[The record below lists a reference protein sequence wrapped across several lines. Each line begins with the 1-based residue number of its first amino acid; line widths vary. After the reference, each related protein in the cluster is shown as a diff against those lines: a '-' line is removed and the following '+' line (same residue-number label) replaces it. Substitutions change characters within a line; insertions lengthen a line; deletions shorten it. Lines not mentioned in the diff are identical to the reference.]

1 VSKSFRG
8 DAALALGRALRY
20 GAFIFVT
27 PRKGAAMTDRRSLFL
42 AAAWIAGAAA
52 LPRAAQAAVPKA
64 GTRNPG
70 FHRTTVGDVE
80 VTVLLDGAMGG
91 GGEAFIPRFLP
102 DSTPEEIAPL
112 RERAWFSE
120 NGLHQPV
127 GAYLLNTGRNLV
139 DCGGHS
145 SFIPTT
151 GNTLNALRA
160 SGYRPEQVDTV
171 LLTHIHPEHALGL
184 SYDGTTRNFPNAE
197 VVVSQVD
204 HAFWTDPAQESRVP
218 QGQRFIEAAR
228 RAIRPYEGRIR
239 TFAMDREAEVMPGIF
254 SVPAPG
260 HTPGHVSFRFTS
272 QNQSMLIWGD
282 IAHQTVIQ
290 LARPRWRVG
299 VDVDQ
304 AIGVE
309 SRVRHL
315 EMLAGERILVGGVHA
330 PWPGFGRVVRD
341 GEGFA
346 WVQRPFQLG

>member
-1 VSKSFRG
+1 M
-8 DAALALGRALRY
+8 
-20 GAFIFVT
+20 IE
-27 PRKGAAMTDRRSLFL
+27 RRSLF
-42 AAAWIAGAAA
+42 AAAATAALGATIPSTTQAAA
-52 LPRAAQAAVPKA
+52 PMA

-80 VTVLLDGAMGG
+80 VTALLDGAMGG
-91 GGEAFIPRFLP
+91 GGEAGIPRFLP
-102 DSTPEEIAPL
+102 DSTPEEVRAL
-112 RERAWFSE
+112 RERAWFME

-127 GAYLLNTGRNLV
+127 GAYVLNTGRQLIMV

-160 SGYRPEQVDTV
+160 SGYRPEQVDAV

-184 SYDGTTRNFPNAE
+184 SYDGATRNFPNAE
-197 VVVSQVD
+197 VVVSD
-204 HAFWTDPAQESRVP
+204 TDLAFWTDPAQESRVP
-218 QGQRFIEAAR
+218 QGQRFIEAGR
-228 RAIRPYEGRIR
+228 RAIRPYDGRIR
-239 TFAMDREAEVMPGIF
+239 TFGMAREVEVLPGVF

-304 AIGVE
+304 AMGVE

-315 EMLAGERILVGGVHA
+315 EMLANERILVGGVHV
-330 PWPGFGRVVRD
+330 PWPGFGRVIRD
-341 GEGFA
+341 GEGSFA
-346 WVQRPFQLG
+346 WVQRPFQFG

>member
-1 VSKSFRG
+1 
-8 DAALALGRALRY
+8 
-20 GAFIFVT
+20 
-27 PRKGAAMTDRRSLFL
+27 MTDRRSLFL
-42 AAAWIAGAAA
+42 ATAGLAAA
-52 LPRAAQAAVPKA
+52 AAMPRGPAEAAAPKA

-91 GGEAFIPRFLP
+91 GGEAGIPRFLI
-102 DSTPEEIAPL
+102 DSTPEEIRIL
-112 RERAWFSE
+112 RERAWWMD

-127 GAYLLNTGRNLV
+127 GAYVLNTGRQLIMV

-151 GNTLNALRA
+151 GNTLAALRA
-160 SGYRPEQVDTV
+160 SGYAPEQVDAV

-184 SYDGTTRNFPNAE
+184 SYDGATRNFPNAE
-197 VVVSQVD
+197 VVVSDVD

-218 QGQRFIEAAR
+218 QGQRFIEAGR
-228 RAIRPYEGRIR
+228 RAIRPYAGRIR
-239 TFAMDREAEVMPGIF
+239 TFGMDREVEVLPGIF

-304 AIGVE
+304 AMGVQ

-315 EMLAGERILVGGVHA
+315 EMLSSERILVGGVHV
-330 PWPGFGRVVRD
+330 PWPGFGRVIRD
-341 GEGFA
+341 GADSFA
-346 WVQRPFQLG
+346 WVQRPFQFG